1 MASQKLIDLTTLAI
15 TDPVIVRIDASVIP
29 ATLVAE
35 GLTGFEFI
43 SVLVSIDG
51 GTTTQQS
58 YQDDSEVKLTATNN
72 TLSVNTPITIGLV
85 KPVTISAAG
94 VFLSSGTASV

>member
-1 MASQKLIDLTTLAI
+1 MASQILIDPTTLAI
-15 TDPVIVRIDASVIP
+15 TDPVIVKVDASVTP

-35 GLTGFEFI
+35 GLTGVEVI
-43 SVLVSIDG
+43 SVLVSTDD

-58 YQDDSEVKLTATNN
+58 FQNDTAVELTATNN
-72 TLSVNTPITIGLV
+72 TLSVNTPVTIGLL
-85 KPVTISAAG
+85 KPITGSAAG